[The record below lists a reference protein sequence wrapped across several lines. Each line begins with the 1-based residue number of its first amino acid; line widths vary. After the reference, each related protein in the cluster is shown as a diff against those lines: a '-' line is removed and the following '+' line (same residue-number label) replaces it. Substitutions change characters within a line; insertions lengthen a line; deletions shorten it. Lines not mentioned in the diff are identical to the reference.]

1 MRGKYL
7 KNTLQENCSYSEF
20 FWYVFSHI
28 RTEYGEIR
36 CISPYSAECRK
47 IRTRKTLNVDTFQGV
62 IKIYVDFKA
71 AAPSA
76 HKLNLKNFASFILVS
91 TSHLKFIK
99 DLRYFASP
107 LFDISLLL
115 SYIYLLTNIWV

>member
-1 MRGKYL
+1 M
-7 KNTLQENCSYSEF
+7 
-20 FWYVFSHI
+20 
-28 RTEYGEIR
+28 
-36 CISPYSAECRK
+36 
-47 IRTRKTLNVDTFQGV
+47 DTFQGV

-76 HKLNLKNFASFILVS
+76 HKLNLKNFASFTLVS

-115 SYIYLLTNIWV
+115 